1 MAKQF
6 HSKKKRSNDPSYK
19 KMKADYFP
27 VQRNF
32 DVASSGSVVGSLQLV
47 DVGLSLSEVNHR
59 LYRQGKTYQVKV
71 DLKPTEETAVGAY
84 EIYAL
89 VDTWYVQKAW
99 QLAFQTYQ
107 DVTAD
112 ERAYLSDQKIARW
125 EDFRVTSGMTG
136 IHQTG
141 PYRYDDTNLAGAYQ
155 VTGEHLASEIT
166 LADGSTQ
173 RTFTWGPTTGS
184 SLGLIEEYDKAGN
197 TDLSP
202 STLAAANPY
211 AGAMDG
217 VHESQA
223 DDLAARG
230 NEPPYDD
237 ETFGTNYWVKI
248 GELVTRPTGVQRTTT
263 GFFNAPC
270 GMVVIRTPTP
280 NQTLTNELTVSV
292 RAGNYKGVSA
302 MNMG

>member
-27 VQRNF
+27 VQRSF
-32 DVASSGSVVGSLQLV
+32 DVASSGSVVGSLQQV
-47 DVGLSLSEVNHR
+47 DVGLSLSEINHR

-84 EIYAL
+84 HIYAL

-125 EDFRVTSGMTG
+125 EDFRVASGISG
-136 IHQTG
+136 VHQTG
-141 PYRYDDTNLAGAYQ
+141 PFRYLNTNLGGAYQ
-155 VTGEHLASEIT
+155 NTGEHEVSEIT
-166 LADGSTQ
+166 LADGTTQ
-173 RTFTWGPTTGS
+173 RTFSWGPTAGS

-197 TDLSP
+197 TDNSP

-237 ETFGTNYWVKI
+237 ETFGTRYWVKI

-270 GMVVIRTPTP
+270 GFILIRTPTA
-280 NQTLTNELTVSV
+280 NQTLTDELSVTVRS
-292 RAGNYKGVSA
+292 GNYKGVAA